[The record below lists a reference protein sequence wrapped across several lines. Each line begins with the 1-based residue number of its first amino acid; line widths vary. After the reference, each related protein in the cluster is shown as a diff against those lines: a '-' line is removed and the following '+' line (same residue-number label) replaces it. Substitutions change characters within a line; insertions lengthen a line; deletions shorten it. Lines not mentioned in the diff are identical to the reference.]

1 MSVPASQRYTSTVQY
16 LKTVKDVTKAVHKI
30 YRKLN
35 AHYKQDLGRWLCD
48 LARSAE
54 INANKVN
61 SVYANNLHKMKMKQE
76 YLTEAIAS
84 TKALLTEV
92 DDLYDNEIKHDITN
106 SFGQTIHAVD
116 PLVKPG
122 LIAEVI
128 KQAEKSLAMLLGV
141 QKKLDKQWKEQP
153 ES

>member
-1 MSVPASQRYTSTVQY
+1 
-16 LKTVKDVTKAVHKI
+16 
-30 YRKLN
+30 
-35 AHYKQDLGRWLCD
+35 
-48 LARSAE
+48 
-54 INANKVN
+54 
-61 SVYANNLHKMKMKQE
+61 MKMKQE

-141 QKKLDKQWKEQP
+141 QKKLDKQ
-153 ES
+153 